1 VSDLDTMAR
10 KATRELLERGAPD
23 VPARYADLTR
33 IRTRRTT
40 AKLVGIVAAV
50 GLAAGGWQLAGSRDR
65 RPTPAPEPSKTI
77 VNGSLEARFGQGT
90 TWVAVLGRPLDHLP
104 RDMARYSD
112 LQFTPDGASVVY
124 HDARGRLMTADLATG
139 DEHELTCSGG
149 SCAGAL
155 SPDGTTVASAIKH
168 GIRLQHV
175 GTDRTTVVRL
185 DGLKS
190 IGTPAWSPDGTTLAF
205 STTDG
210 VYTVAPGGGPRQVH
224 RATHPSDNWLPVSW
238 SPDGTR
244 LAFFDTAASSRD
256 TRFTAMTVG
265 RDGGSPVT
273 LHAAGHCYCL
283 GLSPPSLAWSPDG
296 SLVAVATVQL
306 REGTAVYTVR
316 PDGSD
321 WHLVQ
326 AGNYE
331 ALAWQPLTE

>member
-1 VSDLDTMAR
+1 MSDLDTVAR
-10 KATRELLERGAPD
+10 QATRELLDHSVPD
-23 VPARYADLTR
+23 VSSRYAELRR

-50 GLAAGGWQLAGSRDR
+50 GLAAGGWQLAGSSDR

-77 VNGSLEARFGQGT
+77 VNGSLVARFGQGT

-112 LQFTPDGASVVY
+112 LQFTPDGAAVVY

-139 DEHELTCSGG
+139 NEHELTCAGG
-149 SCAGAL
+149 ICNGAL
-155 SPDGTTVASAIKH
+155 SPDGTTVASATKH
-168 GIRLQHV
+168 GITLQYV
-175 GTDRTTVVRL
+175 GTDHTTRVRL
-185 DGLKS
+185 DGLDH
-190 IGTPAWSPDGTTLAF
+190 IGTPAWSPDGSTLAF

-210 VYTVAPGGGPRQVH
+210 VYTVAPDGAPRQVH
-224 RATHPSDNWLPVSW
+224 RATDPSVNTLPVSW
-238 SPDGTR
+238 SPDGSR
-244 LAFFDTAASSRD
+244 LAFFDTAAASRD

-283 GLSPPSLAWSPDG
+283 GLSPPALAWSPDG

-316 PDGSD
+316 PDGSA

-326 AGNYE
+326 AGNFE